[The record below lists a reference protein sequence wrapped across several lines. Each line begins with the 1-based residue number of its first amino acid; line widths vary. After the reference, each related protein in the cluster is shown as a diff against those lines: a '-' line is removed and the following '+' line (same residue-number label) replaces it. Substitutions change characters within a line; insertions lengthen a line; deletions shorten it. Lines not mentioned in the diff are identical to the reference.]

1 MKNFV
6 VGAIIGL
13 VLIAIGAG
21 MLSGK
26 IKIPK
31 QTSPDVVTTTATAT
45 TTETIVTVLKEKV
58 DEQKD
63 GVLFSIESPK
73 ILNAPIL
80 QKNIDDYIAGFK
92 TGITQAA
99 KDIDFVGASS
109 NYSLN
114 ISYEVVRND
123 SKIVVIRMSAY
134 EYTGGAHG
142 NPSFAFFQ
150 YDTQTERMIREEE
163 ILINK
168 KDPTL
173 ISVVTNALLNKSQ
186 YSFED
191 NGVKKSM
198 FFDVDEDKQGFM
210 SNVAENGNVAF
221 AENGIIFKYGAYA
234 IGPYVIGEPEVII
247 PYTEIQ
253 SFLTPYANT
262 ILK

>member
-1 MKNFV
+1 MKNF
-6 VGAIIGL
+6 IIGAVIGL
-13 VLIAIGAG
+13 ILIAIGAG
-21 MLSGK
+21 MLTGK
-26 IKIPK
+26 IKVPGQNISSVA
-31 QTSPDVVTTTATAT
+31 TTTTTTAKK
-45 TTETIVTVLKEKV
+45 EITIFEQKV

-63 GVLFSIESPK
+63 GVLFSIVSPK
-73 ILNAPIL
+73 IVNAPIL
-80 QKNIDDYIAGFK
+80 QKNIDDYIVGFK
-92 TGITQAA
+92 TSVTQAA

-114 ISYEVVRND
+114 ISYEVIRND

-150 YDTQTERMIREEE
+150 YDVQNERMIGEEE

-173 ISVVTNALLNKSQ
+173 NLLISNILIQKPQ

-191 NGVKKSM
+191 NGVKKSV
-198 FFDVDEDKQGFM
+198 FFDADEDKEKFI
-210 SNVAENGNVAF
+210 SNVAESGNVAF
-221 AENGIIFKYGAYA
+221 AENGIIFKYGTYA
-234 IGPYVIGEPEVII
+234 IGPYVIGEPEITI
-247 PYTEIQ
+247 PYTEVRL
-253 SFLTPYANT
+253 FLTPYANT

>member
-13 VLIAIGAG
+13 ALIMIGAG

-26 IKIPK
+26 IKIQK
-31 QTSPDVVTTTATAT
+31 QTSSDVATTTAT
-45 TTETIVTVLKEKV
+45 TTEVTVTILKEKI

-92 TGITQAA
+92 TSITQAA

-150 YDTQTERMIREEE
+150 YDVQAERMIGEEE

-173 ISVVTNALLNKSQ
+173 ISLVVSTLLNKPQ

-210 SNVAENGNVAF
+210 SNVTENGNVAF
-221 AENGIIFKYGAYA
+221 AENGIIFKYGTYA
-234 IGPYVIGEPEVII
+234 IGPYVIGEPEVTI
-247 PYTEIQ
+247 PYTDIQ
-253 SFLTPYANT
+253 PFLTPYANT